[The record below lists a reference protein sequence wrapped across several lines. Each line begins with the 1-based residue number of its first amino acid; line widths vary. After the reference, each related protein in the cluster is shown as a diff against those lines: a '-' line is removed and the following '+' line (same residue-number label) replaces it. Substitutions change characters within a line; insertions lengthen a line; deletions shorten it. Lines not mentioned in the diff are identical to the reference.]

1 MTRLDATQSHG
12 PRESSPLPSTNTAY
26 SSQLSQDVIL
36 GKRKAP
42 DGVER
47 PVAGPS
53 TLYSY
58 KKRFLSGSVETDSV
72 IGSSDATTLDS
83 HHSDDTIFATQ
94 PGDDSPTPY
103 IVAHNASVQ
112 QAMDV
117 RGLPWGIQWEIAR
130 LVSLGYC
137 TWKDITMSGLDCLK
151 NNGLSPSPSD
161 SPGPARVLNAR
172 GAPHVEDCFRWNKHS
187 SGGRRASKEALATSP
202 WQELDRE
209 DAAFEKYGSEGCL
222 GFTPELGAWYGGKVT
237 FTMRLHASKDGAF
250 HFNLEPP
257 TLGPSSRF
265 TRSYGSAW
273 LIRVRISKEIFSK
286 PDLSENLRT
295 LLVKPLILNG
305 LVFRFFYANK
315 DHNAYLMA
323 TNEVYAGTRLQFGLF
338 NDQKHLVSFV
348 DFFSTHNHLKDN
360 SHQTMAKWAARTAL
374 GLSNS
379 VPGLTLDVAQIREE
393 VDVVSSSCP
402 PGVKPSSEM
411 DMTDGCGLINLQALH
426 ALHEQ
431 LGLWREIPAAVQC
444 RIAGAK
450 GLLLQH
456 PGKEENSW
464 TYPCVWLRPSQ
475 IKIRHSDSFMHH
487 PAHCI
492 IDVLRAS
499 HMQSPIQISR
509 EMIINLAENGVPH
522 TIFAELFSN
531 SLSSTIDSLLDWD
544 GQDAM
549 PRLWAAIFKKGNV
562 MAARIAR
569 ESTWTARA
577 RGVQLYEHEDD
588 SEDEE
593 TDDTD
598 SLPQSTAWWGDDI
611 SGCPSS
617 LEETVMTFLDSG
629 FHPACNSI
637 LAEKLRIVAKNA
649 VKSRMGKYRV
659 TVPMSC
665 SAFVVPDPLGVLQEG
680 EIHVKSSQRCLVK
693 PDGQKSERV
702 VGDVLVTRSPCKLPT
717 DVQKVKAVFKPELDG
732 YVDVIVFSVKGSR
745 SLASMLGTGDYDGDR
760 VNCIWE
766 PSIVEHFQNADPK
779 YAEPPANISELFHVK
794 NETVNEFLERV
805 PPTSSISYQV
815 QELQQVFM
823 APLRD
828 LFVVGTYST
837 MHDNAIYALGYTH
850 SMTTLLAWIFCT
862 VLDGAKTGKT
872 ILPGR
877 YLQDR
882 MSRNYG
888 IQYVP
893 EWKAAQDDL
902 VRHHPLSRQG
912 LPTFVMDVLKAAMDE
927 ASSTQFR
934 RIDAH
939 FSTLPRIKDADLVVP
954 WQEAEA
960 GAQELLSRPE
970 PHAQNVGQ
978 AQQDALAAIKRH
990 VTRVYELS
998 STLMRPAAGTPASA
1012 RAGEKGKKNAA
1023 EFTTRSIELRQDQ
1036 LRRVS
1041 QEFVSGPDRAQTV
1054 GLLSEDEVAR
1064 LRASFAYLYDWAR
1077 KPGGTRFP
1085 WNVAMRELGMIKLRT
1100 RRDLKP
1106 LSQDFYEK
1114 MMMRRL

>member
-1 MTRLDATQSHG
+1 MDA
-12 PRESSPLPSTNTAY
+12 
-26 SSQLSQDVIL
+26 
-36 GKRKAP
+36 
-42 DGVER
+42 
-47 PVAGPS
+47 
-53 TLYSY
+53 
-58 KKRFLSGSVETDSV
+58 
-72 IGSSDATTLDS
+72 
-83 HHSDDTIFATQ
+83 
-94 PGDDSPTPY
+94 
-103 IVAHNASVQ
+103 
-112 QAMDV
+112 
-117 RGLPWGIQWEIAR
+117 RGLPWGVQWEIAR

-137 TWKDITMSGLDCLK
+137 AWNNITMLGLDYLK
-151 NNGLSPSPSD
+151 NNGFSPSPSD

-172 GAPHVEDCFRWNKHS
+172 VAPHVEDLFRSKKHS
-187 SGGRRASKEALATSP
+187 FGGRKTSREALATSP

-209 DAAFEKYGSEGCL
+209 DAAFRQYGPNGCL
-222 GFTPELGAWYGGKVT
+222 GFTPELGSWYGGKVT
-237 FTMRLHASKDGAF
+237 FTTRLCAAKDGGFTF
-250 HFNLEPP
+250 HLEHPV
-257 TLGPSSRF
+257 LGPSSRF
-265 TRSYGSAW
+265 TRTYGSAW

-286 PDLSENLRT
+286 ADLSEKLRT

-305 LVFRFFYANK
+305 VVFRFFYANK

-323 TNEVYAGTRLQFGLF
+323 TNEPYAGTRQQSPLLNGP
-338 NDQKHLVSFV
+338 NRLVSFL
-348 DFFSTHNHLKDN
+348 DFFSIHNNLMDN
-360 SHQTMAKWAARTAL
+360 RHQTIAKWAARTAL

-379 VPGLTLDVAQIREE
+379 VPGLALDVTQIREE

-431 LGLWREIPAAVQC
+431 LSLWGEVPTAVQC

-456 PGKEENSW
+456 PGKEENGW

-475 IKIRHSDSFMHH
+475 IKIRLSDGFLNH
-487 PAHCI
+487 PSHCI

-509 EMIINLAENGVPH
+509 EMVTNLAENGVPP
-522 TIFAELFSN
+522 TILAELFCY

-549 PRLWAAIFKKGNV
+549 PRLWATIFKMWNV
-562 MAARIAR
+562 MGGRIAR

-577 RGVQLYEHEDD
+577 RGVQLYEQEDD
-588 SEDEE
+588 SEDEDAE
-593 TDDTD
+593 DTD
-598 SLPQSTAWWGDDI
+598 SFPQSTAWWGDDI
-611 SGCPSS
+611 SGCPST
-617 LEETVMTFLDSG
+617 LEETVMAFLDSG
-629 FHPACNSI
+629 FHPASNAI
-637 LAEKLRIVAKNA
+637 LAEKLHIMVKSA
-649 VKSRMGKYRV
+649 VKSRMSKYRV

-665 SAFVVPDPLGVLQEG
+665 AAYVVPDPLGVLEEG
-680 EIHVKSSQRCLVK
+680 EIHVKSSQRSLIR

-717 DVQKVKAVFKPELDG
+717 DVQKVKAVFKPELDD
-732 YVDVIVFSVKGSR
+732 YVNVIVFSIKGPR

-760 VNCIWE
+760 VDCIWE
-766 PSIVEHFQNADPK
+766 PSIVEHFKNSDPK
-779 YAEPPANISELFHVK
+779 YAEPPAKLSELFHVK
-794 NETVNEFLERV
+794 NETVDEFLERV
-805 PPTSSISYQV
+805 PPTSTTTNHQV

-850 SMTTLLAWIFCT
+850 PMTTLLAWIFCT

-872 ILPGR
+872 ILSER

-882 MSRNYG
+882 NSRKYG
-888 IQYVP
+888 TQYVP
-893 EWKAAQDDL
+893 EWKAAQDNL
-902 VRHHPLSRQG
+902 VHHHPLSRQG

-927 ASSTQFR
+927 ASSTQFQ
-934 RIDAH
+934 RIDAQ
-939 FSTLPRIKDADLVVP
+939 FSALPRIKDTDLIAP

-970 PHAQNVGQ
+970 PHAQNVGR
-978 AQQDALAAIKRH
+978 AQQDALDAIKKH
-990 VTRVYELS
+990 VMGVYELS
-998 STLMRPAAGTPASA
+998 STLMKPGG
-1012 RAGEKGKKNAA
+1012 GEKGKKKVAA
-1023 EFTTRSIELRQDQ
+1023 AAAAAAAFTGRSIELRQDLLRQ
-1036 LRRVS
+1036 LSR
-1041 QEFVSGPDRAQTV
+1041 EFVSGPDREETVV

-1064 LRASFAYLYDWAR
+1064 LRASFAYVYDWTC

-1085 WNVAMRELGMIKLRT
+1085 WNVAMRELSAIKLRA

-1114 MMMRRL
+1114 MLMRRL